1 MIQSRIARI
10 VQHHAS
16 ILEELKSLQNL
27 TKLSFLAIYY
37 SAIAF
42 ISMSILI
49 VFKMH
54 TFNVAMV
61 NNKISDA
68 VTNLEWPERLRFS
81 KDFTGE
87 YKSVRTSLLVVMARA
102 QHSLG
107 LSCGGMFELDRT
119 RFKSLVKATYSMVM
133 FLWNVS
139 PNYAPIAFPI
149 SLTQLSPA
157 MKRTVRKIYESLL
170 LVYSHLGSVNFLAI
184 FIPIIEL
191 LCELKII
198 RNSFAGIFQNKPR
211 YPSSKS
217 AQTTFWIMTQS
228 RINRLVQRHSDII
241 GELKSFEKLTRTSFL
256 IIYYTAM
263 LYVSMTIIAILNVQS
278 FSMATIFLL
287 EHILRMIVE
296 CYVFCHLATK
306 LNEAHSQIADKI
318 MNLDWPEM
326 LHYSED
332 YPKEYKSVRT
342 SLLIVTIRA
351 QHSLGISC
359 GGIFEMSQDKF
370 ALLVRMTYSVLMF
383 LWKFK
388 AL

>member
-1 MIQSRIARI
+1 MDKPAQRIYFYFKLDVFFKQNLKLVQFRILAMVDRVFNLKSKMTIRNFLFKIAQKLKIVKQQPVEELFMNYVFTVSGVCLNSENRWARI
-10 VQHHAS
+10 VWNVFRTIMAMHYLLFDVRFMQ
-16 ILEELKSLQNL
+16 ILRSWS
-27 TKLSFLAIYY
+27 SFETVFHGFNNIFGCTIIY
-37 SAIAF
+37 F
-42 ISMSILI
+42 
-49 VFKMH
+49 
-54 TFNVAMV
+54 
-61 NNKISDA
+61 
-68 VTNLEWPERLRFS
+68 R
-81 KDFTGE
+81 
-87 YKSVRTSLLVVMARA
+87 LLVIWNTQNVYRRARQFA
-102 QHSLG
+102 RKCDFEDLGPQHV
-107 LSCGGMFELDRT
+107 EIRT
-119 RFKSLVKATYSMVM
+119 RGRKIIRGSVYFFMTSVTAQILSAT
-133 FLWNVS
+133 LTS

-149 SLTQLSPA
+149 NLTQLSPA

-184 FIPIIEL
+184 FIPMIEL

-306 LNEAHSQIADKI
+306 LNEAVSGFC
-318 MNLDWPEM
+318 
-326 LHYSED
+326 S
-332 YPKEYKSVRT
+332 
-342 SLLIVTIRA
+342 
-351 QHSLGISC
+351 
-359 GGIFEMSQDKF
+359 
-370 ALLVRMTYSVLMF
+370 
-383 LWKFK
+383 
-388 AL
+388 